1 VCPLAPSATPTR
13 AHRLAEPGHRPA
25 QPWTPWF
32 HYGADPLKQSPDD
45 RDDEHGEQPTT
56 QPGRQKQHDGRG
68 PGSGATQPATRW
80 RARQASQP
88 YFGGDPSTLCG
99 LLEPLL
105 AQDHDALQEAAANG
119 QLWNLSYTHVPRPE
133 QMRSAIQDC
142 LAGQAAGTLVPL
154 TIRLRS
160 TGRIIGMT
168 TFSDID
174 PDNRRLEIGGTW
186 NARSAQRTGTNTES
200 KLLLLAHAFDQ
211 LDCIAVEL
219 RTHWLNHQ
227 SCRAI
232 ERLGAKQ
239 DGVLRSHK
247 IMPDGTLRDTVV
259 YSILQHE
266 WPAVRNELRRRLADQ
281 AAQNHLP
288 LTVR

>member
-1 VCPLAPSATPTR
+1 MVQPDLRCTR
-13 AHRLAEPGHRPA
+13 NYIARVVFVEPVML
-25 QPWTPWF
+25 T
-32 HYGADPLKQSPDD
+32 
-45 RDDEHGEQPTT
+45 
-56 QPGRQKQHDGRG
+56 
-68 PGSGATQPATRW
+68 
-80 RARQASQP
+80 
-88 YFGGDPSTLCG
+88 GDLV
-99 LLEPLL
+99 LLQPLL
-105 AQDHDALQEAAANG
+105 AQDHDALQEAAADG

-133 QMRSAIQDC
+133 QMRFAIQDC
-142 LAGQAAGTLVPL
+142 LARQAAGTLVPF
-154 TIRLRS
+154 TVRLRS
-160 TGRIIGMT
+160 TGRTIGMT

>member
-1 VCPLAPSATPTR
+1 
-13 AHRLAEPGHRPA
+13 
-25 QPWTPWF
+25 
-32 HYGADPLKQSPDD
+32 
-45 RDDEHGEQPTT
+45 
-56 QPGRQKQHDGRG
+56 
-68 PGSGATQPATRW
+68 
-80 RARQASQP
+80 
-88 YFGGDPSTLCG
+88 
-99 LLEPLL
+99 
-105 AQDHDALQEAAANG
+105 
-119 QLWNLSYTHVPRPE
+119 
-133 QMRSAIQDC
+133 MRCAIQDC
-142 LAGQAAGTLVPL
+142 LARQAAGTLVPF
-154 TIRLRS
+154 TVRLRS
-160 TGRIIGMT
+160 TGRTIGMT
-168 TFSDID
+168 TFCNFD

-186 NARSAQRTGTNTES
+186 NARAAKRTGTNTES
-200 KLLLLAHAFDQ
+200 KLLLLGHAFDQ

-227 SCRAI
+227 SRRAI

-247 IMPDGTLRDTVV
+247 IMPDGTLLDTVV